1 MARQA
6 LDSSLAG
13 GWSASSWLGLSGNES
28 RLTFLCG
35 LFITQ
40 LLLSEYGHRM
50 TDHTGIY
57 IATRH
62 TAHLTRLVPRIHPT
76 TIKRFTMRKVL
87 LLAAA
92 VGCSFGLP
100 VQAATFAYISSPA
113 DGLISQ
119 YRLDE
124 QSGALSLVEQT
135 KAGDQ
140 VNPMAIS
147 PDGKALFAA
156 LRSKPYQVLS
166 FSIEPATGH
175 LKPLSQAPLA
185 ESLAYLSTDR
195 SGRFLFGASYG
206 ADLLSVQPIDAQHRP
221 SDSIETYKTGMHAH
235 SVRTDPSNRFVY
247 AGNLGVDRV
256 LQYRL
261 EPKDGKLVPIG
272 EGFVAVPDNTGPR
285 HLAFSSDGRFLYV
298 VGEMSGTVTAFLI
311 NEKTGALKQVSQA
324 DGIPARLKLA
334 PGQARDARNNDLK
347 DDPTPRIWAA
357 DIRLAPDGKWLFISE
372 RTTSSVS
379 VFKVDPAKGNVTF
392 VENYPVEEKQPRNI
406 AISPNGRWLL
416 VSGEKSDKVGSYA
429 IGASGALKRV
439 SEAPSGK
446 GALWIEMLSQPDK

>member
-1 MARQA
+1 
-6 LDSSLAG
+6 
-13 GWSASSWLGLSGNES
+13 
-28 RLTFLCG
+28 
-35 LFITQ
+35 
-40 LLLSEYGHRM
+40 
-50 TDHTGIY
+50 
-57 IATRH
+57 
-62 TAHLTRLVPRIHPT
+62 
-76 TIKRFTMRKVL
+76 MRKVL

-166 FSIEPATGH
+166 FSIESATGH

-347 DDPTPRIWAA
+347 DDPMPRIWAA

-406 AISPNGRWLL
+406 AVSPNGRWLL

>member
-1 MARQA
+1 MKK
-6 LDSSLAG
+6 
-13 GWSASSWLGLSGNES
+13 
-28 RLTFLCG
+28 
-35 LFITQ
+35 I
-40 LLLSEYGHRM
+40 
-50 TDHTGIY
+50 
-57 IATRH
+57 
-62 TAHLTRLVPRIHPT
+62 
-76 TIKRFTMRKVL
+76 L

-100 VQAATFAYISSPA
+100 VQASTFAYISSPA

-119 YRLDE
+119 YQLDDA
-124 QSGALSLVEQT
+124 SGALSLVEQT

-140 VNPMAIS
+140 VNPMALS

-156 LRSKPYQVLS
+156 LRAKPYQVVS
-166 FSIEPATGH
+166 FSIEPVTGH
-175 LKPLSQAPLA
+175 LKPLAQAPLA

-195 SGRFLFGASYG
+195 SGRFLMGASYG

-221 SDSIETYKTGMHAH
+221 SDSIQTYKTGMHAH
-235 SVRTDPSNRFVY
+235 SVRTDPSNRFAY

-272 EGFVAVPDNTGPR
+272 EGYVTVPENTGPR
-285 HLAFSSDGRFLYV
+285 HLAFAPNGKFLYV
-298 VGEMSGTVTAFLI
+298 VGEMSGTVTAFSI
-311 NEKTGALKQVSQA
+311 NDKTGGLKQVNQA
-324 DGIPARLKLA
+324 NGIPERLKLA

-357 DIRLAPDGKWLFISE
+357 DVRISPDGKWLFTSE
-372 RTTSSVS
+372 RTSSSVS
-379 VFKVDPAKGNVTF
+379 VFKVDPASGKVTF

-406 AISPNGRWLL
+406 AVAPNGRWLL
-416 VSGEKSDKVGSYA
+416 VTGEKAEKVGSYSIA
-429 IGASGALKRV
+429 ADGVLKRV

-446 GALWIEMLSQPDK
+446 GALWIEMLSQPAQ

>member
-1 MARQA
+1 
-6 LDSSLAG
+6 
-13 GWSASSWLGLSGNES
+13 
-28 RLTFLCG
+28 
-35 LFITQ
+35 
-40 LLLSEYGHRM
+40 
-50 TDHTGIY
+50 
-57 IATRH
+57 
-62 TAHLTRLVPRIHPT
+62 
-76 TIKRFTMRKVL
+76 MRKVL

-100 VQAATFAYISSPA
+100 VQASTFAYISSPA

-298 VGEMSGTVTAFLI
+298 VGEMSGTVTAFSI
-311 NEKTGALKQVSQA
+311 NEKTGALTQVSQA

-379 VFKVDPAKGNVTF
+379 VFKVDPAKGSVTF

-406 AISPNGRWLL
+406 AVSPNGRWLL

-446 GALWIEMLSQPDK
+446 GALWIEMRTQPEK

>member
-1 MARQA
+1 
-6 LDSSLAG
+6 
-13 GWSASSWLGLSGNES
+13 
-28 RLTFLCG
+28 
-35 LFITQ
+35 
-40 LLLSEYGHRM
+40 
-50 TDHTGIY
+50 
-57 IATRH
+57 
-62 TAHLTRLVPRIHPT
+62 
-76 TIKRFTMRKVL
+76 MRNFL

-100 VQAATFAYISSPA
+100 AQAATFAYISSPT

-221 SDSIETYKTGMHAH
+221 SDSIQTYKTGMHAH
-235 SVRTDPSNRFVY
+235 SVRTDPSNRFAY

-272 EGFVAVPDNTGPR
+272 EGHVAVPDNTGPR
-285 HLAFSSDGRFLYV
+285 HLAFSSDGKFLYV
-298 VGEMSGTVTAFLI
+298 VGEMSGTVTAFAI
-311 NEKTGALKQVSQA
+311 NQKTGALKQTSKA
-324 DGIPARLKLA
+324 DGIPKRLNLE

-357 DIRLAPDGKWLFISE
+357 DIRLASNGKWLFISE

-379 VFKVDPAKGNVTF
+379 VFKVEPASGKVTF
-392 VENYPVEEKQPRNI
+392 VENYPVQEKQPRNI
-406 AISPNGRWLL
+406 AVSPNGRWLL

-429 IGASGALKRV
+429 IAANGALQRV

-446 GALWIEMLSQPDK
+446 GALWIEMLSQPGQ

>member
-1 MARQA
+1 MKK
-6 LDSSLAG
+6 
-13 GWSASSWLGLSGNES
+13 
-28 RLTFLCG
+28 
-35 LFITQ
+35 I
-40 LLLSEYGHRM
+40 
-50 TDHTGIY
+50 
-57 IATRH
+57 
-62 TAHLTRLVPRIHPT
+62 
-76 TIKRFTMRKVL
+76 L

-100 VQAATFAYISSPA
+100 VQASTFAYISSPA

-119 YRLDE
+119 YQLDDA
-124 QSGALSLVEQT
+124 SGALSLVEQT

-140 VNPMAIS
+140 VNPMALS

-156 LRSKPYQVLS
+156 LRAKPYQVVS
-166 FSIEPATGH
+166 FSIEPVTGH
-175 LKPLSQAPLA
+175 LKPLAQAPLA

-195 SGRFLFGASYG
+195 SGRFLMGASYG

-221 SDSIETYKTGMHAH
+221 SDSIQTYKTGMHAH
-235 SVRTDPSNRFVY
+235 SVRTDPSNRFAY

-272 EGFVAVPDNTGPR
+272 EGYVTVPENTGPR
-285 HLAFSSDGRFLYV
+285 HLAFAPNGKFLYV
-298 VGEMSGTVTAFLI
+298 VGEMRGTVTAFSI
-311 NEKTGALKQVSQA
+311 NDKTGGLKQVNQA
-324 DGIPARLKLA
+324 NGIPERLKLA

-357 DIRLAPDGKWLFISE
+357 DVRISPDGKWLFTSE
-372 RTTSSVS
+372 RTSSSVS
-379 VFKVDPAKGNVTF
+379 VFKVDPATGKVTF

-406 AISPNGRWLL
+406 AVAPNGRWLL
-416 VSGEKSDKVGSYA
+416 VTGEKAEKVGSYSIA
-429 IGASGALKRV
+429 ADGALKRV

-446 GALWIEMLSQPDK
+446 GALWIEMLSQPAQ

>member
-1 MARQA
+1 MKK
-6 LDSSLAG
+6 
-13 GWSASSWLGLSGNES
+13 
-28 RLTFLCG
+28 
-35 LFITQ
+35 I
-40 LLLSEYGHRM
+40 
-50 TDHTGIY
+50 
-57 IATRH
+57 
-62 TAHLTRLVPRIHPT
+62 
-76 TIKRFTMRKVL
+76 L

-100 VQAATFAYISSPA
+100 VQASTYAYISSPA

-119 YRLDE
+119 YQLDDA
-124 QSGALSLVEQT
+124 SGALSLVEQT

-140 VNPMAIS
+140 VNPMALS

-156 LRSKPYQVLS
+156 LRAKPYQVVS
-166 FSIEPATGH
+166 FSIEPVTGH
-175 LKPLSQAPLA
+175 LKPLAQAPLA

-195 SGRFLFGASYG
+195 SGRFLMGASYG

-221 SDSIETYKTGMHAH
+221 SDSIQTYKTGMHAH
-235 SVRTDPSNRFVY
+235 SVRTDPSNRFAY

-272 EGFVAVPDNTGPR
+272 EGYVTVPENTGPR
-285 HLAFSSDGRFLYV
+285 HLAFAPNGKFLYV
-298 VGEMSGTVTAFLI
+298 VGEMSGTVTAFSI
-311 NEKTGALKQVSQA
+311 NDKTGGLKQVNQA
-324 DGIPARLKLA
+324 NGIPERLKLA

-357 DIRLAPDGKWLFISE
+357 DVRISPDGKWLFTSE
-372 RTTSSVS
+372 RTSSSVS
-379 VFKVDPAKGNVTF
+379 VFKVDPATGKVTF

-406 AISPNGRWLL
+406 AVAPNGRWLL
-416 VSGEKSDKVGSYA
+416 VTGEKAEKVGSYSIA
-429 IGASGALKRV
+429 ADGALKRV

-446 GALWIEMLSQPDK
+446 GALWIEMLSQPAQ

>member
-1 MARQA
+1 
-6 LDSSLAG
+6 
-13 GWSASSWLGLSGNES
+13 
-28 RLTFLCG
+28 
-35 LFITQ
+35 
-40 LLLSEYGHRM
+40 
-50 TDHTGIY
+50 
-57 IATRH
+57 
-62 TAHLTRLVPRIHPT
+62 
-76 TIKRFTMRKVL
+76 MRKVL

-357 DIRLAPDGKWLFISE
+357 DIRLAPDGKLLFISE

-406 AISPNGRWLL
+406 AVSPNGRWLL

>member
-1 MARQA
+1 MKK
-6 LDSSLAG
+6 
-13 GWSASSWLGLSGNES
+13 
-28 RLTFLCG
+28 
-35 LFITQ
+35 I
-40 LLLSEYGHRM
+40 
-50 TDHTGIY
+50 
-57 IATRH
+57 
-62 TAHLTRLVPRIHPT
+62 
-76 TIKRFTMRKVL
+76 L

-100 VQAATFAYISSPA
+100 VQASTFAYISSPA

-119 YRLDE
+119 YQLDDA
-124 QSGALSLVEQT
+124 SGALSLVEQT

-140 VNPMAIS
+140 VNPMALS

-156 LRSKPYQVLS
+156 LRAKPYQVVS
-166 FSIEPATGH
+166 FSIEPVTGH
-175 LKPLSQAPLA
+175 LKPLAQAPLA

-195 SGRFLFGASYG
+195 SGRFLMGASYG

-221 SDSIETYKTGMHAH
+221 SDSIQTYKTGMHAH
-235 SVRTDPSNRFVY
+235 SVRTDPSNRFAY

-272 EGFVAVPDNTGPR
+272 EGYVKVPENTGPR
-285 HLAFSSDGRFLYV
+285 HLAFAPNGKFLYV
-298 VGEMSGTVTAFLI
+298 VGEMSGTVTAFSI
-311 NEKTGALKQVSQA
+311 NDKTGGLKQVNQA
-324 DGIPARLKLA
+324 NGIPERLKLA

-357 DIRLAPDGKWLFISE
+357 DVRISPDGKWLFTSE
-372 RTTSSVS
+372 RTSSSVS
-379 VFKVDPAKGNVTF
+379 VFKVDPATGKVTF

-406 AISPNGRWLL
+406 AVAPNGRWLL
-416 VSGEKSDKVGSYA
+416 VTGEQAEKVGSYSIA
-429 IGASGALKRV
+429 ADGALKRV

-446 GALWIEMLSQPDK
+446 GALWIEMLSQPAK

>member
-1 MARQA
+1 MKK
-6 LDSSLAG
+6 
-13 GWSASSWLGLSGNES
+13 
-28 RLTFLCG
+28 
-35 LFITQ
+35 I
-40 LLLSEYGHRM
+40 
-50 TDHTGIY
+50 
-57 IATRH
+57 
-62 TAHLTRLVPRIHPT
+62 
-76 TIKRFTMRKVL
+76 L

-100 VQAATFAYISSPA
+100 VQASTFAYISSPA

-119 YRLDE
+119 YQLDDA
-124 QSGALSLVEQT
+124 SGALSLVEQT

-140 VNPMAIS
+140 VNPMALS

-156 LRSKPYQVLS
+156 LRAKPYQVVS
-166 FSIEPATGH
+166 FSIEPVTGH
-175 LKPLSQAPLA
+175 LKPLVQAPLA

-195 SGRFLFGASYG
+195 SGRFLMGASYG

-221 SDSIETYKTGMHAH
+221 SDSIQTYKTGMHAH
-235 SVRTDPSNRFVY
+235 SVRTDPSNRFAY

-272 EGFVAVPDNTGPR
+272 EGYVTVPENTGPR
-285 HLAFSSDGRFLYV
+285 HLAFAPNGKFLYV
-298 VGEMSGTVTAFLI
+298 VGEMSGTVTAFSI
-311 NEKTGALKQVSQA
+311 NDKTGGLKQVNQA
-324 DGIPARLKLA
+324 NGIPERLKLA

-357 DIRLAPDGKWLFISE
+357 DVRISPDGKWLFTSE
-372 RTTSSVS
+372 RTSSSVS
-379 VFKVDPAKGNVTF
+379 VFKVDPATGKVTF

-406 AISPNGRWLL
+406 AVAPNGRWLL
-416 VSGEKSDKVGSYA
+416 VTGEKAEKVGSYSIA
-429 IGASGALKRV
+429 ADGALKRV

-446 GALWIEMLSQPDK
+446 GALWIEMLSQPAQ

>member
-406 AISPNGRWLL
+406 AVSPNGRWLL

>member
-1 MARQA
+1 MKK
-6 LDSSLAG
+6 
-13 GWSASSWLGLSGNES
+13 
-28 RLTFLCG
+28 
-35 LFITQ
+35 I
-40 LLLSEYGHRM
+40 
-50 TDHTGIY
+50 
-57 IATRH
+57 
-62 TAHLTRLVPRIHPT
+62 
-76 TIKRFTMRKVL
+76 L

-100 VQAATFAYISSPA
+100 VQASTFAYISSPA

-119 YRLDE
+119 YRLDDS
-124 QSGALSLVEQT
+124 SGALSLVEQT

-140 VNPMAIS
+140 VNPMALS

-156 LRSKPYQVLS
+156 LRAKPYQVVS
-166 FSIEPATGH
+166 FSIEPVTGH
-175 LKPLSQAPLA
+175 LKPLAQAPLA

-195 SGRFLFGASYG
+195 SGRFLMGASYG

-221 SDSIETYKTGMHAH
+221 SDSIQTYKTGMHAH
-235 SVRTDPSNRFVY
+235 SVRTDPSNRFAY

-272 EGFVAVPDNTGPR
+272 EGYVTVPENTGPR
-285 HLAFSSDGRFLYV
+285 HLAFAPNGKFLYV
-298 VGEMSGTVTAFLI
+298 VGEMSGTVTAFSI
-311 NEKTGALKQVSQA
+311 DDKTGGLKQVNQA
-324 DGIPARLKLA
+324 NGIPERLKLA

-357 DIRLAPDGKWLFISE
+357 DVRISPDGKWLFTSE
-372 RTTSSVS
+372 RTSSSVS
-379 VFKVDPAKGNVTF
+379 VFKVDPATGKVTF

-406 AISPNGRWLL
+406 AVAPNGRWLL
-416 VSGEKSDKVGSYA
+416 VTGEKADKVGSYSIA
-429 IGASGALKRV
+429 EDGALKRV

-446 GALWIEMLSQPDK
+446 GALWIEMLSQPTQ